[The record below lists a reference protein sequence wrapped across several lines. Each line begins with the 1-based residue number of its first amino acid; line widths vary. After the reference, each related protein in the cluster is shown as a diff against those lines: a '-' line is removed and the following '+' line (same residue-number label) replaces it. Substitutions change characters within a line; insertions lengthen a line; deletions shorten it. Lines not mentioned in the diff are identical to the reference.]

1 MRCLNLRYFFVLFTV
16 LRMNN
21 SSLDFPTKIP
31 WNVTFTLSELVLWIL
46 TCSVVAIIAI
56 AGNLL
61 VIAAFVRAINLNS
74 RVNYFVV
81 GLATADI
88 LVGSISIPLWNY
100 ILYLTWKGAGIS
112 LLVTRVYEAFD
123 VFAGVNSILHL
134 MAVSTERLY
143 ATLKPYSWNNRSHSK
158 KVYQC
163 ALVLIW
169 TISSILASLFA
180 IPMNKVVH
188 TTRFHLMNIF
198 FFGPLVIICLAYGGI
213 WYGIRKRTHLHPRHS
228 NEGSTRL
235 TCTVLIVIGLFV
247 LAWMPFFI
255 VRFIL
260 DDCQKYCIPWRLFFF
275 TKVLHFS
282 NSGINPVI
290 YGLRIPE
297 YRKFITQVLHLKRL
311 NFLVNYYA
319 LFETTN
325 ELRRQCSMKLGDGAN
340 GASTSRPNSR
350 LIKTSVV

>member
-1 MRCLNLRYFFVLFTV
+1 
-16 LRMNN
+16 MNN
-21 SSLDFPTKIP
+21 NTSLDISINIP
-31 WNVTFTLSELVLWIL
+31 WNVSFPLAELVLWIFI
-46 TCSVVAIIAI
+46 CSIVAVIAI
-56 AGNLL
+56 VGNLL

-74 RVNYFVV
+74 RLNYFVV

-88 LVGSISIPLWNY
+88 LVGGVSIPMWNY

-112 LLVTRVYEAFD
+112 ELVTRVYEAFD

-158 KVYQC
+158 KVYQGT
-163 ALVLIW
+163 LILIW
-169 TISSILASLFA
+169 TLSSILASLFA
-180 IPMNKVVH
+180 IPLNNVVH
-188 TTRFHLMNIF
+188 NTRFHLMNIF
-198 FFGPLVIICLAYGGI
+198 FFGPLLIICFAYSGI

-228 NEGSTRL
+228 NEASVKL
-235 TCTVLIVIGLFV
+235 TCTVLIVIGLFMI
-247 LAWMPFFI
+247 AWLPFFI

-275 TKVLHFS
+275 TKILHFS

-297 YRKFITQVLHLKRL
+297 YRKFLTQILHLKRL

-325 ELRRQCSMKLGDGAN
+325 ELRRQLSLRLGQDGVN
-340 GASTSRPNSR
+340 GNSSRPNSR
-350 LIKTSVV
+350 LIKTSSV